1 MIQLITKEAFST
13 ICAILQE
20 KEGLDQLDIVE
31 FAMEVEKRL
40 QITIPN
46 DWFVPGCV
54 ATMRKQIEK

>member
-40 QITIPN
+40 QITIPD
-46 DWFVPGCV
+46 DWFVPGCM